1 MKLNGETTFVDL
13 TRSIQAFYTRQLFT
27 ACDVIASVGRRADAG
42 AATVV
47 IVVVAAADAGAEA
60 VAVVVAAD
68 STDVVVVADAST
80 QPPSLFV
87 VDENIARHVKT

>member
-47 IVVVAAADAGAEA
+47 IVVVAAADAEA

-68 STDVVVVADAST
+68 ATDVVVVADAST

>member
-47 IVVVAAADAGAEA
+47 IVVVAADADAEA
-60 VAVVVAAD
+60 VAVVVDAD
-68 STDVVVVADAST
+68 ATDVVVVADAST

-87 VDENIARHVKT
+87 VDENMARHVKR

>member
-47 IVVVAAADAGAEA
+47 IVVVAAADAEA

-87 VDENIARHVKT
+87 VDENIARHVKR

>member
-47 IVVVAAADAGAEA
+47 IVVVAA

-68 STDVVVVADAST
+68 ATDVVVVADAST

>member
-47 IVVVAAADAGAEA
+47 IVVVPDAEA

-68 STDVVVVADAST
+68 ASDVVVVADAST

-87 VDENIARHVKT
+87 VDENIARHVKR